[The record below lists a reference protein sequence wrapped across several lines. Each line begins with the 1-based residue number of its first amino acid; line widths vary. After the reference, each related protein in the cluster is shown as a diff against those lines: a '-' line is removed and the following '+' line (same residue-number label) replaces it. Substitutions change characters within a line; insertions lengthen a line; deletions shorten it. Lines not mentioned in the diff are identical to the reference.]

1 MNFYDRAL
9 INARDEAILRQQSC
23 HSTKSNM
30 STTSSIKP
38 SIYFKNSIASS
49 RSNNYFQVR
58 IPEEQEPQQTS
69 QQDQQQT
76 PSKRFSPK
84 RIRSL
89 KERSLEF
96 FNRSGSCSFKRDK
109 IKSSMSHKSM
119 MGYDPTI
126 KSPNAN
132 IKALSL
138 NRLHNK
144 KSDVNVN
151 NNNSKKELSCQIK
164 CIFGS
169 SAATITED
177 TTQTSYK
184 PNNNNNNN
192 NTDTN
197 NFLTDSSLQ
206 NIEPLR
212 NSDSFYLGEF
222 MSVKL

>member
-30 STTSSIKP
+30 SATSSIKP
-38 SIYFKNSIASS
+38 SIYFKHSIASS

-58 IPEEQEPQQTS
+58 IPEEQES
-69 QQDQQQT
+69 QQQQT
-76 PSKRFSPK
+76 PTKRFSPK

-96 FNRSGSCSFKRDK
+96 FNRTGSCSFKRDK

-132 IKALSL
+132 IKGLSL

-144 KSDVNVN
+144 KSDGYDNYN
-151 NNNSKKELSCQIK
+151 GKKELSCQIK

-177 TTQTSYK
+177 TTQASSK
-184 PNNNNNNN
+184 SNNNN

-222 MSVKL
+222 LSVKL